1 MKVFFDEQGEWE
13 RQHVRNLSEKTKS
26 RYAQVE
32 QEISNKH
39 KVINLSFC
47 TKWLEMCFQRIA
59 ICNCFFNDQN
69 IAKYTKLYD
78 EGFEKLQND
87 LNLIKLVNNSKL
99 MMAHQKSQGMNNKRL
114 FKLKHT
120 MENVIDLD
128 SDKNQNGSYEGQY
141 DIKYQTY
148 QSKFDPIVERN
159 IDSQILFKQSLSKV
173 DIAVPNNPNEEYQGS
188 RTGSTAKSSK
198 TQLRPK

>member
-1 MKVFFDEQGEWE
+1 MHEGGLSEEYNSEQYARSGATAEMGGSFDFKQQMKVFIDEQGEWE
-13 RQHVRNLSEKTKS
+13 KQHIRKMTEKTKA
-26 RYAQVE
+26 RYIQVE
-32 QEISNKH
+32 QEISNMH
-39 KVINLSFC
+39 KVINISFC

-87 LNLIKLVNNSKL
+87 LNVVKLVGNSKL
-99 MMAHQKSQGMNNKRL
+99 MMAYQKSQGMNNKRL

-128 SDKNQNGSYEGQY
+128 SDKNQNGSIEGQY
-141 DIKYQTY
+141 DVKY
-148 QSKFDPIVERN
+148 
-159 IDSQILFKQSLSKV
+159 
-173 DIAVPNNPNEEYQGS
+173 
-188 RTGSTAKSSK
+188 
-198 TQLRPK
+198 